1 MDEMSSPQIPRRR
14 TTNATP
20 KGSAKKKTTNF
31 AGVID
36 SMVKHGRIKK
46 DPTAQN

>member
-1 MDEMSSPQIPRRR
+1 MDEMSSAPQIRIRS
-14 TTNATP
+14 TNAAP

-36 SMVKHGRIKK
+36 SMMKHGRIKK

>member
-1 MDEMSSPQIPRRR
+1 MDEMSSPQIRIRR
-14 TTNATP
+14 TTNAAP
-20 KGSAKKKTTNF
+20 KGKKKTTNF

-36 SMVKHGRIKK
+36 SMMKHGRIKK

>member
-1 MDEMSSPQIPRRR
+1 MDEMSSSPQIPRRR
-14 TTNATP
+14 TTNAP